1 MAVDVHVET
10 EDAALASFT
19 ASTQGLGIRAAR
31 HGSLEARCR
40 ARIEADVH
48 SEFKATVNELAVAGH
63 ISKGLQARA
72 PLVRLQH

>member
-19 ASTQGLGIRAAR
+19 ASTQGLGIRTACN
-31 HGSLEARCR
+31 GSLEARSR
-40 ARIEADVH
+40 ARVEADVH
-48 SEFKATVNELAVAGH
+48 SEFKATVNELAVARH
-63 ISKGLQARA
+63 ICKWLQARA